1 MKKITLSG
9 IVIVCL
15 LLSGCKSDNPKEVLI
30 NFMNAIV
37 KKDANK
43 AQQYATKESADML
56 ALIAMNGTVKSE
68 QYVRDSME
76 LGEPLISGDKATIAV
91 KEKGKDEV
99 VNYVLKK
106 ENGKWKVAFDKDT
119 VEHMNDGNKK
129 NENTQQNNGQPELN
143 NNNTQSDDSIENK

>member
-1 MKKITLSG
+1 MKKITLYG
-9 IVIVCL
+9 ITALCIL
-15 LLSGCKSDNPKEVLI
+15 LEGCKKDDPKEVLI

-56 ALIAMNGTVKSE
+56 TLIAMNGKVKSE

-106 ENGKWKVAFDKDT
+106 ESGKWKVAFDKDT
-119 VEHMNDGNKK
+119 LEHMNDGNKK
-129 NENTQQNNGQPELN
+129 NNNNQKNNDQQELN
-143 NNNTQSDDSIENK
+143 NSDNGTDDSTGNN